1 MKCSAVDSE
10 PRRLVCAFHVRQC
23 QVTGSAGVQLISLL
37 PDEHAIFFLLPGY
50 EGNLIFRTTIDSC
63 ADDLGTFEL
72 HYGTCSLVL
81 IHL

>member
-1 MKCSAVDSE
+1 M
-10 PRRLVCAFHVRQC
+10 
-23 QVTGSAGVQLISLL
+23 QLISLL
-37 PDEHAIFFLLPGY
+37 PDEHAIFHSEVLLPGY

-63 ADDLGTFEL
+63 ADDLGICKSVEL